1 LEDQAHIRNLF
12 SKYLE
17 GNCSAEE
24 IDELLDYFGSSE
36 KKTGL
41 NDLILDAL
49 QSEEM
54 DERSSAVAQ
63 DIVASVDVSLLKE
76 VRLREGS
83 YIGTRKLW
91 SRIAVAAVT
100 VLSLG
105 LGLYFYANRVKVDKD
120 TLIASNDIAPGSV
133 GATLTLANGKKIVL
147 SGAQNGELAK
157 EAGVVISKSADG
169 QLLYVISSERSDE
182 RSISIN
188 TLSTAIGE
196 TYSVVLGDGT
206 KVWMNAGSVLKYSS
220 GLAWM
225 PKRTVE
231 LTGEAYFEVA
241 KDKSRPFI
249 VSSGSQAVEVLGT
262 HFNIN
267 TYDGKGVATT
277 LLEGSVRVSSGGVVK
292 VIRPG
297 EQAVSYGGGI
307 NVAQVEAE
315 DIVAW
320 KEGYFMFDSEPLE
333 IIMGKLS
340 RWYGVKVEFAEPSLK
355 QRTFLG
361 SMSKYVNISQVL
373 TKFNAAGKTEFVLI
387 GDKVVVSAKKYN

>member
-1 LEDQAHIRNLF
+1 LEDQAYIRNLF

-41 NDLILDAL
+41 NDLILAAL
-49 QSEEM
+49 QSEET

-76 VRLREGS
+76 VRLRAGS

-105 LGLYFYANRVKVDKD
+105 LGIYFYANRVKVDNNPVM
-120 TLIASNDIAPGSV
+120 AANDMAPGKV
-133 GATLTLANGKKIVL
+133 GATLTLANGKKIAL

-182 RSISIN
+182 KSISTN

-196 TYSVVLGDGT
+196 TYIVVLPDQS
-206 KVWMNAGSVLKYSS
+206 KVWMNAASTLKYSS
-220 GLAWM
+220 AMARLG
-225 PKRTVE
+225 KRTVE
-231 LTGEAYFEVA
+231 LSGEAYFEVA
-241 KDKSRPFI
+241 KDKAHPFI
-249 VSSGSQAVEVLGT
+249 VKSATQQVEVLGT

-277 LLEGSVRVSSGGVVK
+277 LLEGSVRVSLDGVVK

-297 EQAVSYGGGI
+297 EQAVSLGDGI
-307 NVAQVEAE
+307 SVAQVEAE
-315 DIVAW
+315 DVVAW
-320 KEGYFMFDSEPLE
+320 KEGYFMFDSETLE
-333 IIMGKLS
+333 SIMAKLS
-340 RWYGVKVEFAEPSLK
+340 RWYGVKVEFAEASLR

-361 SMSKYVNISQVL
+361 SMSRYDNISKVL
-373 TKFNAAGKTEFVLI
+373 KKFNEAGKTEFVLV
-387 GDKVVVSAKKYN
+387 GDKVVVRAKK